1 MVSQT
6 THARPSDKNIVGKWE
21 SNRDTSPVPVY
32 KNLYG
37 DQNRVERV
45 PRQRKARLSAQELFD
60 NLKGFFVEQEQSRK
74 SGSRSQSPINS
85 KSPIRDFLDKKKSD
99 LSASPRGLV
108 KSPTNPVRGKA
119 YGDFDSP
126 TKNFFSS
133 PVKPGPASK
142 PIKKSFSKQQLE
154 LRKSDNRSKRF
165 GYDPSDDNLAI
176 IEDKDL
182 SESVITSA
190 NKIRGPKA
198 RQNQDDVLLTL
209 N

>member
-6 THARPSDKNIVGKWE
+6 TAKRSDKKIVGNWD
-21 SNRDTSPVPVY
+21 SNRETSPVPVY

-37 DQNRVERV
+37 DINRVEKV

-60 NLKGFFVEQEQSRK
+60 NLKDFFVEQEKSRK

-99 LSASPRGLV
+99 LSASPRGPV

-133 PVKPGPASK
+133 PAKPGLPSK
-142 PIKKSFSKQQLE
+142 PIKKSYSKQQLE

-165 GYDPSDDNLAI
+165 GYDPSDENLAI
-176 IEDKDL
+176 IEDTDL
-182 SESVITSA
+182 SESVIRSA
-190 NKIRGPKA
+190 NKIRGPNA
-198 RQNQDDVLLTL
+198 MQNQDDVLLTL